1 MERGRKNPAG
11 DFARAAESGPAA
23 CGLSGVARG
32 SEWQGGPSGARG
44 DKRRD
49 DPGADSRNGAHHG
62 KVCTHPGSEFGDC
75 HFPSGSADTACAVE
89 RRRTAAAFC
98 KSVGYTP
105 TNLYECQRKG
115 LTKFAFCKRLV
126 TKALRPGESVP
137 TTPSAPSP
145 LVFVSVASKGLRV
158 YVSDLESTLAGIP
171 ISVDSKGAYIA
182 TKTVQN
188 GLP

>member
-11 DFARAAESGPAA
+11 DFTRAAESGTAA

-32 SEWQGGPSGARG
+32 GEWQGGYAGARG
-44 DKRRD
+44 DERRD
-49 DPGADSRNGAHHG
+49 DRGADSRNGANHG
-62 KVCTHPGSEFGDC
+62 KVCAHAGSEFGDC
-75 HFPSGSADTACAVE
+75 HFRAGSADTACAVE

-98 KSVGYTP
+98 KSVGYAP

-145 LVFVSVASKGLRV
+145 RFL
-158 YVSDLESTLAGIP
+158 
-171 ISVDSKGAYIA
+171 
-182 TKTVQN
+182 
-188 GLP
+188 